1 MIKEEQLDKIKELFD
16 FKRRLEKKKKDLDS
30 QIKFHEENKQNDSEK
45 HFCIVIDDI
54 RIDEELS
61 DYEQRHIVE
70 YILDSIEDNICGIND
85 KLDKYI
91 LSKEVK

>member
-1 MIKEEQLDKIKELFD
+1 M
-16 FKRRLEKKKKDLDS
+16 EKKKKDLDS

-61 DYEQRHIVE
+61 DCVQEHIAE
-70 YILDSIEDNICGIND
+70 YALDSIEDNIYEVYN
-85 KLDKYI
+85 KLEKYI